1 MKTVGGDKMGGN
13 ESLLVIQTMLLIVQT
28 ITMIVIAFTF
38 YKLVNIATYFILK
51 ILDGTFK

>member
-13 ESLLVIQTMLLIVQT
+13 ESLLVIQTMLLMVQT
-28 ITMIVIAFTF
+28 VTMLVIAFTF